1 MPYNR
6 HGAAQ
11 HFKSERERDIETP
24 LKQAQKKEEKK
35 QKTTK
40 FMKEAEERL
49 GKSPDMSFEFSP
61 SSVYFSV
68 FLPSVLFLVLYFIVS
83 TNAWSR
89 ASPSS
94 VWWKAEC
101 KIKKKN

>member
-11 HFKSERERDIETP
+11 HFKSERERYRDAP
-24 LKQAQKKEEKK
+24 KKGTKERRK
-35 QKTTK
+35 KTTE

-49 GKSPDMSFEFSP
+49 GKSPDMSFEFLP